1 MTPKDEQ
8 QDRILASGGD
18 AIREQDKIH
27 LVLAYLGCL
36 CLIPLLTVK
45 DSPFVTW
52 HAKQGLVLLGAELAV
67 GVLGMLLSFLG
78 GGCVAAVVNLALLVV
93 SVLAIIRALKGE
105 RWRLP
110 LLSDLAEKL

>member
-1 MTPKDEQ
+1 MTPKDEH

-18 AIREQDKIH
+18 AIREQDKIQ

-36 CLIPLLTVK
+36 CLVPFLTVK
-45 DSPFVTW
+45 DSPFVAW
-52 HAKQGLVLLGAELAV
+52 HAKQGLVLFGAEVAV
-67 GVLGMLLSFLG
+67 GVLGMLLSSLG
-78 GGCVAAVVNLALLVV
+78 GGCMAGIVNLALLVV

-110 LLSDLAEKL
+110 LLADLAEKL